1 MTAIAI
7 VAVGWL
13 VIVALVGVVADRLPT
28 RPPRVSQRKRHQEA
42 DRG

>member
-7 VAVGWL
+7 VAVGWF
-13 VIVALVGVVADRLPT
+13 VIVALVGVVADRLPA
-28 RPPRVSQRKRHQEA
+28 RPPRVSQRKRQEA